1 MTTALDRIAAE
12 LSEADRQDRI
22 EMLIDFAKSLPPLP
36 ERYAAQKNTEHR
48 VHECQSP
55 VFLFVE
61 IEGGRVM
68 LHADVPLE
76 APTVRGFV
84 SILVEGLTGATPD
97 EVLAVRNDVI
107 QRLGL
112 LEILGMQR
120 LNGLNGVLNSVR
132 SRVAEA
138 VAARSED
145 GETPARHIS
154 G

>member
-1 MTTALDRIAAE
+1 VPTGLDAIAAE

-36 ERYAAQKNTEHR
+36 ERYVPLKNAEHR

-61 IEGGRVM
+61 LEGDRVA
-68 LHADVPLE
+68 LYADVPLE

-84 SILVEGLTGATPD
+84 SILVEGLNGATAA
-97 EVLAVRNDVI
+97 EVLAVRNEMI

-120 LNGLNGVLNSVR
+120 LNGLNGVLNQLK
-132 SRVAEA
+132 SRVARALAE
-138 VAARSED
+138 RS
-145 GETPARHIS
+145 G